1 MKRFA
6 RKETIYLRGEEAR
19 TLYRLEEGLVRVV
32 ELLPDGRLIT
42 LRHVLPGDYFG
53 EEALEGNAYR
63 YTAEAMTEAV
73 VQGLDPR
80 AMDHE
85 ALHRVARN
93 LARQMRRVQAY
104 EAHLQ
109 TGELRARIARY
120 LLFLADTP
128 LSARDRQGIYVTVSH
143 EEIADATASIR
154 ESVSKVLADLRREGL
169 IATAYRR
176 VYLLDLAALE
186 REAGSALE
194 AA

>member
-53 EEALEGNAYR
+53 EEALEGKAYR

-73 VQGLDPR
+73 DPR